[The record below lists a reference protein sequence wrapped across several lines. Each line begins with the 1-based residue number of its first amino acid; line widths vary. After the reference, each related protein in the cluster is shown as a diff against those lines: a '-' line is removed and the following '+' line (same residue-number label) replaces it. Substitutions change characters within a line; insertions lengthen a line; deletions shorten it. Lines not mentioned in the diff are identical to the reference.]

1 MCFPLIF
8 QIERDYGVCDSKLVG
23 SAGDGFGFFASQG
36 NNKLPFEALPVLT
49 QDIDLNI
56 FLNSVQ
62 LNQEHLHAIPGS
74 EGFTKIKLQ
83 V

>member
-8 QIERDYGVCDSKLVG
+8 QIERDYGVCDCKLVG

-36 NNKLPFEALPVLT
+36 NNKLPFEALPVLK

-56 FLNSVQ
+56 FLNSIQ
-62 LNQEHLHAIPGS
+62 LNPEHLHAITGTK
-74 EGFTKIKLQ
+74 GFTKIKLQ